1 MPDLNSIPSLGIN
14 VVGAVTGEYGLG
26 EATRGTLRSME
37 AANIGFTVR
46 KVEVGWHR
54 HLDQTYASFISDENP
69 YPVNL
74 VHTNPDEGLYNSLG
88 SEYFQDKYNI
98 AYWGW
103 ELPQL
108 HPAWEYAFDYFDEIW
123 TLSNYSAEAISTISP
138 IPVVK
143 IMPSIS
149 LPIPS
154 LGRESLGL
162 PKDKFIFLFMFDFH
176 STLARKNPFATIEA
190 FKQAFGQANQDVL
203 LVIKF
208 SNAQYH
214 PHRREQLMAQ
224 ADGWS
229 SIRFIEGHLL
239 KEELHALLNNCNCY
253 VSLHR
258 AEGFGLTMSEAMFY
272 GKPVISTGYSSNIEF
287 MNVGNSYLVKYQLAT
302 ITQEEGPYLRGSI
315 WAEPDVDHAASLM
328 QYVFENY
335 DQAQNVGRRASED
348 IKCFL
353 SPQAI
358 GTKIRS
364 RLEYIMKRIGNSNSS
379 IRTNQLRKAEAEVEW
394 WESQAQTWKKTAEQM
409 QRDLK
414 RCRAQQLP
422 M

>member
-14 VVGAVTGEYGLG
+14 VVGPVTGEYGLG

-88 SEYFQDKYNI
+88 LEYFQDKYNI
-98 AYWGW
+98 AYWSW
-103 ELPQL
+103 ELPQF
-108 HPAWEYAFDYFDEIW
+108 HPAWEYTFDYFDEIW

-190 FKQAFGQANQDVL
+190 FKQAFGQDNKDVL
-203 LVIKF
+203 LIIKF

-302 ITQEEGPYLRGSI
+302 ITEEGPYFRGGI
-315 WAEPDVDHAASLM
+315 WAEPDIDHAASLM

-353 SPQAI
+353 SPQVI

-379 IRTNQLRKAEAEVEW
+379 IRTNQIRKAEAEVEW
-394 WESQAQTWKKTAEQM
+394 WKSQAQTWKKTAEQM

>member
-1 MPDLNSIPSLGIN
+1 
-14 VVGAVTGEYGLG
+14 
-26 EATRGTLRSME
+26 
-37 AANIGFTVR
+37 
-46 KVEVGWHR
+46 
-54 HLDQTYASFISDENP
+54 
-69 YPVNL
+69 
-74 VHTNPDEGLYNSLG
+74 
-88 SEYFQDKYNI
+88 
-98 AYWGW
+98 
-103 ELPQL
+103 
-108 HPAWEYAFDYFDEIW
+108 
-123 TLSNYSAEAISTISP
+123 
-138 IPVVK
+138 
-143 IMPSIS
+143 MPSIS

-190 FKQAFGQANQDVL
+190 FKQAFGQDNQDVL

-287 MNVGNSYLVKYQLAT
+287 MNVGNSYLVKYQLVT
-302 ITQEEGPYLRGSI
+302 ITEEEGPYFRGSI

-379 IRTNQLRKAEAEVEW
+379 IRTNQIRKAQAEVEW